1 MENPQIQLVEA
12 TLDQKLSRLA
22 RKYSDEIIVQ
32 TLHEIRMNG
41 EEDEF
46 LRTCGWKAEMSLTEA
61 LGCLQE
67 YCEFVE
73 MMIRKHLEK
82 ETTRPYLP
90 AFFN

>member
-1 MENPQIQLVEA
+1 MEDPQLGLVEV
-12 TLDQKLSRLA
+12 TLDQKLWHLA
-22 RKYSDEIIVQ
+22 RHYSHDVIVQ

-46 LRTCGWKAEMSLTEA
+46 LRTCGWKPEMTLTDA

-67 YCEFVE
+67 YCDFLER
-73 MMIRKHLEK
+73 MIREHLEK
-82 ETTRPYLP
+82 EKPRQYLP